1 MQNNDEIN
9 NLSKIGI
16 YDLLKVKNPKQF
28 HLKESIRNINRS
40 IELLKISQRDLL
52 TTPFSKNKRLN
63 TAIVHEVGKQLHD
76 ACWNLLSLSE
86 SISKLATIKQNT
98 GPLTDNALT
107 QLLDDIQ
114 NGCNDII

>member
-1 MQNNDEIN
+1 MQNNDEKN

-52 TTPFSKNKRLN
+52 GTPFSRNKKVN
-63 TAIVHEVGKQLHD
+63 KAIVHEIGKQLD
-76 ACWNLLSLSE
+76 NACWYLLSLSE
-86 SISKLATIKQNT
+86 TISKLATIKQNS
-98 GPLTDNALT
+98 GPLTDHALT
-107 QLLDDIQ
+107 QLLDEIQ
-114 NGCNDII
+114 NGGEDII